1 MSLAGTHL
9 HQLENLSADSLPEQ
23 PLHWLEQLPG
33 ATLIRQS
40 GAGAGPPRVV
50 CTLLHGNELSGVKAV
65 HRWLRSG
72 QTPRFE
78 TLFLVLG
85 VRTSLTEPRY
95 KLRQLPGERDLN
107 RCFLPPFEDRPGL
120 LAEQVLALLRAE
132 CPESLLDIHNT
143 SGNSPAFGV
152 ATHEDPAHE
161 ALLSLFASHLV
172 VTDLRLGAL
181 MELSDRHCPIVTI
194 ECGGLTDPKADEVAW
209 RGLQRYLLQEDVLTP
224 ETGLQIDLY
233 HHPVRLE
240 LRADCVLA
248 VANQPVLGA
257 DLTIPKDLDK
267 YNFGEVEQGLPIG
280 WVASENAL
288 RRLKLHNKDGEDQ
301 MARYFRCCGNHLVTA
316 QRLKLFMVTTNP
328 TIAASDC
335 LLYAALEREHTRLRI

>member
-9 HQLENLSADSLPEQ
+9 HQLDYPAADSLPDE
-23 PLHWLEQLPG
+23 PLRWLDQLPG
-33 ATLIRQS
+33 ATLIRQR
-40 GAGAGPPRVV
+40 GQQPGPARVI
-50 CTLLHGNELSGVKAV
+50 CTLLHGNELSGVKAL
-65 HRWLRSG
+65 HRWIKSG
-72 QTPRFE
+72 MTPRFD
-78 TLFLVLG
+78 TLFLVVG
-85 VRTSLTEPRY
+85 VRVSLSEPRY
-95 KLRQLPGERDLN
+95 SLRQIPGERDMN

-120 LAEQVLALLRAE
+120 LAEQILAMLRAE

-143 SGNSPAFGV
+143 SGDSPAFGV

-172 VTDLRLGAL
+172 VTDLRLGAI

-209 RGLQRYLLQEDVLTP
+209 MGLQRYLLEEDVLTP
-224 ETGLQIDLY
+224 RAGLQIDLY

-257 DLTIPKDLDK
+257 HLTIPKDLDR
-267 YNFGEVEQGLPIG
+267 YNFGVVEQGLPIG
-280 WVASENAL
+280 WVASEQSL
-288 RRLKLHNKDGEDQ
+288 QRLKLHNKEGEDM
-301 MARYFRCCGNHLVTA
+301 MAHYFRCCGNHLVTA

-335 LLYAALEREHTRLRI
+335 LLYASLEREHTRLNT